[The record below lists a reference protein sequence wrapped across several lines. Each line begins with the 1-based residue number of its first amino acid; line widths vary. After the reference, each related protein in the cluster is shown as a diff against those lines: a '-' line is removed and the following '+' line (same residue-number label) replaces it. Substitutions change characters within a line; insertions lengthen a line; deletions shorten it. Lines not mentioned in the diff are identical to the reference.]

1 MKKLLI
7 PIAFL
12 FILPFS
18 FSCGNLNKL
27 TLSQADA
34 ALAIRQLLEL
44 GTRDGVRGSFT
55 QQAIMETLFPEPI
68 RKTLSTLQQIGLSG
82 EIDRFTN
89 TLAIASE
96 KAADRSI
103 PIFLRAIDNLSF
115 TDALSI
121 IRNGGTAATDYLKT
135 TTGSEVRRSI
145 TPVMKEALDEYKLNE
160 QWDKLMKPAQ
170 TLAGNKLNLDLANL
184 MAGLVTQKMFEKI
197 GEKERLVRTNISYRT
212 TPLLQKA
219 FSKVW

>member
-27 TLSQADA
+27 NLSQADA

-135 TTGSEVRRSI
+135 TTGSEVRHSI